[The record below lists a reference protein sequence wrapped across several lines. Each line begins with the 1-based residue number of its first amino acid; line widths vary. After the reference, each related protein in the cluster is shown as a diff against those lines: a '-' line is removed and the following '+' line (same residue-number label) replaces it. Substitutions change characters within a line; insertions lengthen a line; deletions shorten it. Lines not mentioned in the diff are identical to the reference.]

1 MRFLNFFS
9 IFVAKYMDMS
19 EQEIEQQNTVT
30 DDNRMILRTENLV
43 KKYGKRTVVSHV
55 SFDVKQG
62 EIVGL
67 LGPNGAG
74 KTTLM
79 RVIVGIA
86 KHYQGEVLLNGDG
99 SEVYRKANIAMT
111 DNLKGLSDSTKV
123 GEVEEFYQKLFVDF
137 DSSKFEQL
145 RSFMKLNN
153 DMKLGQ
159 LSRGMREKLE
169 IALTL
174 SREAKL
180 YLLDEPFSGIDPMA
194 RKRIINSILLWKSPD
209 STIVISDHFVNEITT
224 ILDEVVIV
232 KDKKIASHLSAD
244 DIRAKGHSIEEYY
257 ESLYADEGAE

>member
-1 MRFLNFFS
+1 WKSLKSLLRRRR
-9 IFVAKYMDMS
+9 
-19 EQEIEQQNTVT
+19 EIKMNKLLEVKELTYRKNLKNIL
-30 DDNRMILRTENLV
+30 DNVNLDV
-43 KKYGKRTVVSHV
+43 DSGK
-55 SFDVKQG
+55 
-62 EIVGL
+62 IIAL
-67 LGPNGAG
+67 LGENGAG

-111 DNLKGLSDSTKV
+111 DNLKGLSDSTKI
-123 GEVEEFYQKLFVDF
+123 GEVEEFYQKLFSDF

-145 RSFMKLNN
+145 RSFMKLSN

-169 IALTL
+169 IAVTL
-174 SREAKL
+174 SRETKL

-194 RKRIINSILLWKSPD
+194 RKRIINSILLWKNPD
-209 STIVISDHFVNEITT
+209 STIIISDHFVNEITT

-244 DIRAKGHSIEEYY
+244 DIRAHGKSIEEYY

>member
-1 MRFLNFFS
+1 MNKLLEVKELTYRKNLKT
-9 IFVAKYMDMS
+9 IL
-19 EQEIEQQNTVT
+19 
-30 DDNRMILRTENLV
+30 DNVNLDV
-43 KKYGKRTVVSHV
+43 DSGK
-55 SFDVKQG
+55 
-62 EIVGL
+62 IIAL
-67 LGPNGAG
+67 LGENGAG

-111 DNLKGLSDSTKV
+111 DNLKGLSDSTKI
-123 GEVEEFYQKLFVDF
+123 GEVEEFYQKLFSDF

-153 DMKLGQ
+153 EMKLGQ

-169 IALTL
+169 IAVTL

-180 YLLDEPFSGIDPMA
+180 YLLA
-194 RKRIINSILLWKSPD
+194 RKRIINSILLWKNPD
-209 STIVISDHFVNEITT
+209 STIIISDHFVNEITT

-244 DIRAKGHSIEEYY
+244 DIRAHGKSIEEYY

>member
-1 MRFLNFFS
+1 
-9 IFVAKYMDMS
+9 MS
-19 EQEIEQQNTVT
+19 KLLEVKGLTYRKNLKT
-30 DDNRMILRTENLV
+30 ILEDVNLDV
-43 KKYGKRTVVSHV
+43 DSGK
-55 SFDVKQG
+55 
-62 EIVGL
+62 IIAL
-67 LGPNGAG
+67 LGENGAG

-137 DSSKFEQL
+137 DSSIFEQL

-174 SREAKL
+174 SREANYT
-180 YLLDEPFSGIDPMA
+180 YLMNRFLELIQWLE
-194 RKRIINSILLWKSPD
+194 KELLIRSYFGRAQ
-209 STIVISDHFVNEITT
+209 IALLLFLIT
-224 ILDEVVIV
+224 
-232 KDKKIASHLSAD
+232 S
-244 DIRAKGHSIEEYY
+244 
-257 ESLYADEGAE
+257 

>member
-1 MRFLNFFS
+1 
-9 IFVAKYMDMS
+9 
-19 EQEIEQQNTVT
+19 
-30 DDNRMILRTENLV
+30 
-43 KKYGKRTVVSHV
+43 
-55 SFDVKQG
+55 
-62 EIVGL
+62 
-67 LGPNGAG
+67 
-74 KTTLM
+74 M
-79 RVIVGIA
+79 RVIVAIA
-86 KHYQGEVLLNGDG
+86 KHYQGKVLLNGDG

-145 RSFMKLNN
+145 RSFMKLSN

-180 YLLDEPFSGIDPMA
+180 YLLDEPFSGIDPMS
-194 RKRIINSILLWKSPD
+194 RKRIINSILLWKSAD
-209 STIVISDHFVNEITT
+209 STIIISDHFVNEITT

>member
-1 MRFLNFFS
+1 MNKLLEVKELTYRKNLKT
-9 IFVAKYMDMS
+9 IL
-19 EQEIEQQNTVT
+19 
-30 DDNRMILRTENLV
+30 DNVNLDV
-43 KKYGKRTVVSHV
+43 DSGK
-55 SFDVKQG
+55 
-62 EIVGL
+62 IIAL
-67 LGPNGAG
+67 LGENGAG

-111 DNLKGLSDSTKV
+111 DNLKGLSDSTKI
-123 GEVEEFYQKLFVDF
+123 GEVEEFYQKLFSDF

-153 DMKLGQ
+153 EMKLGQ

-169 IALTL
+169 IAVTL
-174 SREAKL
+174 
-180 YLLDEPFSGIDPMA
+180 A
-194 RKRIINSILLWKSPD
+194 RKRIINSILLWKNPD
-209 STIVISDHFVNEITT
+209 STIIISDHFVNEITT

-244 DIRAKGHSIEEYY
+244 DIRAHGKSIEEYY